1 MVFQIMPQPLRL
13 TVLLP
18 QHLINRCLYLKL
30 FRFFLLHIDSI
41 HAENRYHHRKQEKPD
56 RTPHPV

>member
-41 HAENRYHHRKQEKPD
+41 HAENRYHHRKQG
-56 RTPHPV
+56 